1 MRIFKPGRSPF
12 RRRPGAVYRIR
23 TARRAHPADPAFLFG
38 GARTGYI
45 GKTTQRVQHRIA
57 QHRATQPWADLITS
71 WDVLWESPRVTV
83 FGLWWREI
91 YYILTRF
98 PVYNVQWN
106 RIRWNPR
113 RIPPYVA
120 QTQRGAR
127 DGYRHYRTG
136 EMRTR

>member
-1 MRIFKPGRSPF
+1 VRIFKPGRNPF
-12 RRRPGAVYRIR
+12 RRYPGTIYRIR
-23 TARRAHPADPAFLFG
+23 TAVRPFG
-38 GARTGYI
+38 SYRPGRNVTGYV
-45 GKTTQRVQHRIA
+45 GKTRKRPYTKRIA
-57 QHRATQPWADLITS
+57 EHRVTQPWSDLIVS
-71 WDVLWESPRVTV
+71 HDVLWESRRVTV

-120 QTQRGAR
+120 VTQRGER
-127 DGYRHYRTG
+127 DGLRHYRTG
-136 EMRTR
+136 EMRTRS